1 MPDLLAG
8 FSLLGLVIVFGLSAG
23 AVAGAGIVLARSG
36 DAIAERTGLGGLVVG
51 MFLLAGAT
59 SLPEIATDVSAALAD
74 APDLAVGDL
83 FGSSMANMAILAVVD
98 LVYRGRVWT
107 RVGLGQARL
116 AAVSIALTSIALLAL
131 LVPRSFAIGWVGI
144 ETIIIVAGYLAATA
158 WIHRTRRE
166 GRRDHEGSGE
176 VIAPIGWGEEATAR
190 VPFRHVVVRFALAAG
205 VVLVAAPFVAL
216 SAEGIAAETGVG
228 QTVVGTFLL
237 AATTSLPELVASLT
251 AIRIG
256 AHDLAVGNLFGSNA
270 FNMVALLAADLAYAP
285 GPILAAVA
293 PAQAVAGVGAILLM
307 ALALAAVIHGTET
320 RIRRLEPDAVGVLL
334 VYFLLLGAVWVS
346 TA

>member
-1 MPDLLAG
+1 MFDWIAG
-8 FSLLGLVIVFGLSAG
+8 FGLPELVLTFGLSAG
-23 AVAGAGIVLARSG
+23 AVAGAGIVLAQSG

-116 AAVSIALTSIALLAL
+116 AAVAIALTSVALLAL
-131 LVPRSFAIGWVGI
+131 LVPRPFAIGWIGV
-144 ETIIIVAGYLAATA
+144 ETVVIVAGYIAATA
-158 WIHRTRRE
+158 WIHRTRRT
-166 GRRDHEGSGE
+166 GRHEHDGSGE
-176 VIAPIGWGEEATAR
+176 VMAPIGWGQEATAG
-190 VPFRHVVVRFALAAG
+190 VPFRHVVLRFGLAAG

-216 SAEGIAAETGVG
+216 SAEGIADQTGVG

-251 AIRIG
+251 AVRIG

-334 VYFLLLGAVWVS
+334 VYVMILGAVWVS
-346 TA
+346 TS

>member
-1 MPDLLAG
+1 MPDWTAG
-8 FSLLGLVIVFGLSAG
+8 FGLPALVVVFGLSAG
-23 AVAGAGIVLARSG
+23 VVAGAGIVLARSG

-59 SLPEIATDVSAALAD
+59 SLPEIATDVSAALAG

-83 FGSSMANMAILAVVD
+83 FGSSMANMAILALVD

-107 RVGLGQARL
+107 QVGLGQARL
-116 AAVSIALTSIALLAL
+116 AAVAIALTSVALLAL
-131 LVPRSFAIGWVGI
+131 LVPRSIAIGWIGV
-144 ETIIIVAGYLAATA
+144 ETIVIVAGYLAATS
-158 WIHRTRRE
+158 WIHRSRRT
-166 GRRDHEGSGE
+166 GRHEQDGTGE
-176 VIAPIGWGEEATAR
+176 VIAPIGWGAETSTG
-190 VPFRHVVVRFALAAG
+190 VPFRRVVLRFALAAG
-205 VVLVAAPFVAL
+205 AVLVAAPFVAL
-216 SAEGIAAETGVG
+216 SAKGIADQTGVG
-228 QTVVGTFLL
+228 QTFVGTFLL

-251 AIRIG
+251 AVRIG

-270 FNMVALLAADLAYAP
+270 FNMVALLAADLAYFP

-293 PAQAVAGVGAILLM
+293 PGQAVAGVGAILLM

-334 VYFLLLGAVWVS
+334 VYVLLLGAVWVS
-346 TA
+346 TS

>member
-1 MPDLLAG
+1 MPDLLSG
-8 FSLLGLVIVFGLSAG
+8 FGLSELVAVFG
-23 AVAGAGIVLARSG
+23 ISAFAVAGAGIVLARSG

-59 SLPEIATDVSAALAD
+59 SLPEIVVDVSAALAD

-107 RVGLGQARL
+107 HVGLGQARL
-116 AAVSIALTSIALLAL
+116 AAVAIALTSVALLAMF
-131 LVPRSFAIGWVGI
+131 VPHGLAIGWIGV
-144 ETIIIVAGYLAATA
+144 ETIVIVAGYLAATA
-158 WIHRTRRE
+158 WIHRTRCA
-166 GRRDHEGSGE
+166 GRREQDVTGE
-176 VIAPIGWGEEATAR
+176 VIAPIGWGGEAQSVMPMR
-190 VPFRHVVVRFALAAG
+190 SVVIRFALAAG
-205 VVLVAAPFVAL
+205 VILVAAPFVAL
-216 SAEGIAAETGVG
+216 SAQGLAIQTGIGETFVG
-228 QTVVGTFLL
+228 AFLL

-251 AIRIG
+251 AVRIG
-256 AHDLAVGNLFGSNA
+256 ARDLAVGNLFGSNA
-270 FNMVALLAADLAYAP
+270 FNMVALLAADLAYFP

-293 PAQAVAGVGAILLM
+293 PAQAVAGIGAILLM

-320 RIRRLEPDAVGVLL
+320 RILRLEPDAMALLL

-346 TA
+346 TS

>member
-1 MPDLLAG
+1 MPDWFAG
-8 FSLLGLVIVFGLSAG
+8 FGLPALLVVFGLSAA
-23 AVAGAGIVLARSG
+23 AVAGAGIVLARTG
-36 DAIAERTGLGGLVVG
+36 DAIAERTGLGGLIVG
-51 MFLLAGAT
+51 MLLLGGAT

-83 FGSSMANMAILAVVD
+83 FGSSMANMAILALVD
-98 LVYRGRVWT
+98 LLYRGRVWT
-107 RVGLGQARL
+107 SVGLGQARL
-116 AAVSIALTSIALLAL
+116 AAVAIALTSVALLAL
-131 LVPRSFAIGWVGI
+131 LVPHPFAIGWIGV

-158 WIHRTRRE
+158 WIHRTRRT
-166 GRRDHEGSGE
+166 GRHDGDRSGE
-176 VIAPIGWGEEATAR
+176 TIAPMGWGEEASAG
-190 VPFRHVVVRFALAAG
+190 VPMRNVLVRFALAAG

-216 SAEGIAAETGVG
+216 SAEGIANQTGVG
-228 QTVVGTFLL
+228 QTFVGTFLL

-251 AIRIG
+251 AVRIG
-256 AHDLAVGNLFGSNA
+256 AYELAVGNLFGSNA
-270 FNMVALLAADLAYAP
+270 FNMVALLAADLAYVQ

-293 PAQAVAGVGAILLM
+293 PAQAVAGVGAVLLM

-334 VYFLLLGAVWVS
+334 VYVLLLGAVWVS

>member
-1 MPDLLAG
+1 MPDWFAD
-8 FSLLGLVIVFGLSAG
+8 FGLPELVVVFGLSAG

-59 SLPEIATDVSAALAD
+59 SLPEIATDVSAALAG

-83 FGSSMANMAILAVVD
+83 FGSSMANMAILALVD

-116 AAVSIALTSIALLAL
+116 AAVAIALTSVALLAL
-131 LVPRSFAIGWVGI
+131 LVPRSIAIGWIGV
-144 ETIIIVAGYLAATA
+144 ETVVIVAGYLAATA
-158 WIHRTRRE
+158 WIHRSRRT
-166 GRRDHEGSGE
+166 GRHERDGSGE
-176 VIAPIGWGEEATAR
+176 VIAPIGWGDEATAG
-190 VPFRHVVVRFALAAG
+190 VPFRHVVLRFALAAG

-216 SAEGIAAETGVG
+216 SAEGIANQTGVG
-228 QTVVGTFLL
+228 QTFVGTFLL

-251 AIRIG
+251 AVRIG

-270 FNMVALLAADLAYAP
+270 FNMVALFAADLAYFP

-320 RIRRLEPDAVGVLL
+320 RLRRLEPDAVGVLL
-334 VYFLLLGAVWVS
+334 VYVLLLGAVWVATS
-346 TA
+346 

>member
-1 MPDLLAG
+1 
-8 FSLLGLVIVFGLSAG
+8 
-23 AVAGAGIVLARSG
+23 
-36 DAIAERTGLGGLVVG
+36 

-83 FGSSMANMAILAVVD
+83 FGSSMANMAILALVD

-116 AAVSIALTSIALLAL
+116 ATVAIALTSVALLGL
-131 LVPRSFAIGWVGI
+131 LVPQPIAIGWIGI
-144 ETIIIVAGYLAATA
+144 ETIVIVVGYLAATA
-158 WIHRTRRE
+158 WIRRSRRT
-166 GRRDHEGSGE
+166 GRHEQDGSGE
-176 VIAPIGWGEEATAR
+176 VIAPIGWGSEANVG
-190 VPFRHVVVRFALAAG
+190 VPFRHVVARFALAAG
-205 VVLVAAPFVAL
+205 VVLVSAPFVAL
-216 SAEGIAAETGVG
+216 SAEGIARETGVG
-228 QTVVGTFLL
+228 QTFVGTFLL

-251 AIRIG
+251 AVRIG
-256 AHDLAVGNLFGSNA
+256 AHDVAVGNLFGSNA
-270 FNMVALLAADLAYAP
+270 FNMVALLAADLAYFP
-285 GPILAAVA
+285 GPILSAVA

-320 RIRRLEPDAVGVLL
+320 RIRRLEPDAVAVLL
-334 VYFLLLGAVWVS
+334 VYVLLLGAVWVS

>member
-1 MPDLLAG
+1 MPDWIAG
-8 FSLLGLVIVFGLSAG
+8 FGLPELVLVFGLSAG
-23 AVAGAGIVLARSG
+23 AVAGAGIVLAQSG
-36 DAIAERTGLGGLVVG
+36 DAIAKRTGLGGLVVG

-83 FGSSMANMAILAVVD
+83 FGSSMANMAILALVD

-116 AAVSIALTSIALLAL
+116 AAVAIALTSVALLAL
-131 LVPRSFAIGWVGI
+131 LIPRSFAIGWIGV
-144 ETIIIVAGYLAATA
+144 ETVVIVAGYLAATA
-158 WIHRTRRE
+158 WIHRTRRT
-166 GRRDHEGSGE
+166 GRHEHDGSGE
-176 VIAPIGWGEEATAR
+176 VMAPIGWGQEATAG
-190 VPFRHVVVRFALAAG
+190 VPLRHVVLRFALAAG

-216 SAEGIAAETGVG
+216 SAEGIAHETGVG
-228 QTVVGTFLL
+228 QTFVGTFLL

-251 AIRIG
+251 AVRIG

-270 FNMVALLAADLAYAP
+270 FNMVALLAADLAYTP

-293 PAQAVAGVGAILLM
+293 PAQAVAGIGAILLM

-334 VYFLLLGAVWVS
+334 VYVLLLGAIWIS
-346 TA
+346 TS

>member
-1 MPDLLAG
+1 MPDWFAG
-8 FSLLGLVIVFGLSAG
+8 FGMPELVVVFGLSAG

-59 SLPEIATDVSAALAD
+59 SLPEIATDVSAALAG

-83 FGSSMANMAILAVVD
+83 FGSSMANMAILALVD

-116 AAVSIALTSIALLAL
+116 AAVAIALTSVALLAL
-131 LVPRSFAIGWVGI
+131 LVPRSIAIGWIGVESI
-144 ETIIIVAGYLAATA
+144 VIVAGYLAATA
-158 WIHRTRRE
+158 WIHRSRRT
-166 GRRDHEGSGE
+166 GRHERDGSGE
-176 VIAPIGWGEEATAR
+176 VIAPIGWGHEATAG
-190 VPFRHVVVRFALAAG
+190 VPFRHVLVRFALAAG
-205 VVLVAAPFVAL
+205 AVLVAAPFVAL
-216 SAEGIAAETGVG
+216 SAEGIAKQTGVG
-228 QTVVGTFLL
+228 QTFVGTFLL

-251 AIRIG
+251 AVRIG

-270 FNMVALLAADLAYAP
+270 FNMVALFAADLAYFP

-334 VYFLLLGAVWVS
+334 VYVLLLGAVWVS
-346 TA
+346 TS

>member
-1 MPDLLAG
+1 MPDLFDG
-8 FSLLGLVIVFGLSAG
+8 FGLPALVVIFGVSAG
-23 AVAGAGIVLARSG
+23 AVAGAGIALARNG
-36 DAIAERTGLGGLVVG
+36 DAIAQRTGLGGLVVG

-83 FGSSMANMAILAVVD
+83 FGSSMANMAILALVD

-107 RVGLGQARL
+107 TVGLGQARL
-116 AAVSIALTSIALLAL
+116 AAVAIALTSVALLAL
-131 LVPRSFAIGWVGI
+131 LLPNPIAIGWIGV
-144 ETIIIVAGYLAATA
+144 ETIVIVVGYLAATA
-158 WIHRTRRE
+158 WIHRTRRT
-166 GRRDHEGSGE
+166 GRHEQDLSGE
-176 VIAPIGWGEEATAR
+176 VIAPTGWGDAASPGAPLR
-190 VPFRHVVVRFALAAG
+190 AVAIRFAMAAS

-216 SAEGIAAETGVG
+216 SAEGIAHETGIG
-228 QTVVGTFLL
+228 QTFVGTFLL

-270 FNMVALLAADLAYAP
+270 FNMVALLAADLAYFP

-293 PAQAVAGVGAILLM
+293 PAQAIAGVGAILLM

-320 RIRRLEPDAVGVLL
+320 RIRRLEPDAVAVLL
-334 VYFLLLGAVWVS
+334 VYVLLLVAIWAS